1 MYIYYLQLCKGP
13 EHEDIVCKNCSQERE
28 KSRKGGCSTII
39 VVVFVVVAGNL
50 VGVLGGIGS
59 NATVLSKQVK
69 FQKRRW

>member
-1 MYIYYLQLCKGP
+1 M
-13 EHEDIVCKNCSQERE
+13 QELFSRKR

-39 VVVFVVVAGNL
+39 VVFVVVAGNL

-59 NATVLSKQVK
+59 NATVLSKQVE